1 MNSIE
6 TMLNTF
12 ILPLQSVADAEQRV
26 HCSLN
31 LNTETGRLSSR
42 SPNLQNQP
50 ALEKDVYFI
59 RKAFMAKPG
68 NILLVS
74 DYGQLELRVLA
85 HMTKCKAMIE
95 AFRLGG
101 DFHSR
106 TALSMYDYIKEDIA
120 KGTCLLEWDSSK
132 GEPPA
137 PLLKHKY
144 ASERRQAKIL
154 NFSLAY
160 GWKQRVF
167 VDTGRRRTDCRRIS
181 ACRWRRRRKC
191 LRSGTRSV
199 RK

>member
-1 MNSIE
+1 MNSLE

-160 GWKQRVF
+160 EWKQRVF
-167 VDTGRRRTDCRRIS
+167 VDMERRRTDCRRIS

-191 LRSGTRSV
+191 LRSGTKSV

>member
-160 GWKQRVF
+160 EWKQRVF
-167 VDTGRRRTDCRRIS
+167 VDMERRRTDCRRIS

-191 LRSGTRSV
+191 LRSGTKSV

>member
-42 SPNLQNQP
+42 NPNLQNQP

-160 GWKQRVF
+160 EWKQRVF
-167 VDTGRRRTDCRRIS
+167 VDMERRRTDCRRIS

-191 LRSGTRSV
+191 LRSGTKSV

>member
-1 MNSIE
+1 MVGHVSSIE

-12 ILPLQSVADAEQRV
+12 IIPLQQLADAESRV

-42 SPNLQNQP
+42 NPNLQNQP
-50 ALEKDVYFI
+50 ALEKDVYYI
-59 RKAFMAKPG
+59 RKAFMAKKG
-68 NILLVS
+68 HILLVS

-106 TALSMYDYIKEDIA
+106 TALSMYDYIKDDVNN
-120 KGTCLLEWDSSK
+120 GTCLLEWDNSK
-132 GEPPA
+132 GVPPA

-144 ASERRQAKIL
+144 ASERRRAKIL
-154 NFSLAY
+154 NFSLA
-160 GWKQRVF
+160 
-167 VDTGRRRTDCRRIS
+167 
-181 ACRWRRRRKC
+181 
-191 LRSGTRSV
+191 
-199 RK
+199 

>member
-42 SPNLQNQP
+42 NPNLQNQP

-106 TALSMYDYIKEDIA
+106 TALSMYDYIKEDVA

-160 GWKQRVF
+160 EWEQRVF

-191 LRSGTRSV
+191 WRSGTKSV

>member
-12 ILPLQSVADAEQRV
+12 IIPLQTVTDSNHRV

-31 LNTETGRLSSR
+31 LNTETGRLSAR
-42 SPNLQNQP
+42 QPNLQNQP
-50 ALEKDVYFI
+50 ALEKDIYFV
-59 RKAFMAKPG
+59 RKAFIAEPG
-68 NILLVS
+68 NTLLVS

-95 AFRLGG
+95 AFQLGG

-106 TALSMYDYIKEDIA
+106 TAMSMYDYIKEDVER
-120 KGTCLLEWDSSK
+120 GTCLLEWDFKK
-132 GEPPA
+132 GDPPA

-144 ASERRQAKIL
+144 GSERRKAKIM

-160 GWKQRVF
+160 
-167 VDTGRRRTDCRRIS
+167 
-181 ACRWRRRRKC
+181 
-191 LRSGTRSV
+191 V
-199 RK
+199 RCWT

>member
-42 SPNLQNQP
+42 NPNLQNQP

-160 GWKQRVF
+160 EWKQRVF
-167 VDTGRRRTDCRRIS
+167 VDTGRRRTDCRRTS

>member
-95 AFRLGG
+95 AFKS
-101 DFHSR
+101 D
-106 TALSMYDYIKEDIA
+106 
-120 KGTCLLEWDSSK
+120 
-132 GEPPA
+132 P
-137 PLLKHKY
+137 
-144 ASERRQAKIL
+144 
-154 NFSLAY
+154 
-160 GWKQRVF
+160 F
-167 VDTGRRRTDCRRIS
+167 VQE
-181 ACRWRRRRKC
+181 C
-191 LRSGTRSV
+191 LRVLDGELDETSV
-199 RK
+199 RKADN